1 MARARI
7 IAKVLV
13 IAGGSLGEFTPA
25 LAAMRRIRAV
35 HPDAD
40 ITLLTT
46 PPFEALGRACPYVD
60 HVDIDGAPQEF
71 GDWRALVASVRAA
84 KYDRVY
90 DLETSAWSNRLF
102 HLLRPFPPRWS
113 GVAAGCALP
122 HRNPR
127 RRDMHPLERHA
138 EQLKAA
144 GVWPDAPTE
153 PGAAPP
159 PDASWV
165 ARRTLEPRK
174 AARPHILLVPGEVAD
189 APESRWHPS
198 AYGELAHALR
208 LRGYDVIILGG
219 PDAAPLAQAI
229 QRSAQARDLTGRTD
243 YAQIAALAA
252 RAALAIG
259 APTGRMHL
267 VAAAGAPTL
276 ILSPKDMDPHRFGP
290 RGHVAALY
298 AETLEDL
305 SVQEVLRAADRLMPP
320 IQKTM

>member
-1 MARARI
+1 MARARTI
-7 IAKVLV
+7 KKVLV
-13 IAGGSLGEFTPA
+13 IAGGSLSEFTPA

-35 HPDAD
+35 HEGAD

-46 PPFEALGRACPYVD
+46 PPFEALGRAAPYVD
-60 HVDIDGAPQEF
+60 HVDIEGAPEEF

-90 DLETSAWSNRLF
+90 DMETSAWSNRLF
-102 HLLRPFPPRWS
+102 HLLRPFPPQWS

-127 RRDMHPLERHA
+127 RREMHPLERHA
-138 EQLKAA
+138 DQLKAA

-165 ARRTLEPRK
+165 MRRTLEPRK
-174 AARPHILLVPGEVAD
+174 PARPHILLVPGEVAD
-189 APESRWHPS
+189 PPESRWRPN

-208 LRGYDVIILGG
+208 LQGYDLIILGG
-219 PDAAPLAQAI
+219 PDDAPLAQAI

-243 YAQIAALAA
+243 HAQIAALAA
-252 RAALAIG
+252 RADLAIG
-259 APTGRMHL
+259 AATGRMHL

-276 ILSPKDMDPHRFGP
+276 ILSAKDIDPHRFGP

-305 SVQEVLRAADRLMPP
+305 SVEEVLRAADRLISP